1 MSKIDEMAKAHAK
14 YFPNY
19 FYDECGVLQKDTK
32 FPALDYKA
40 GALEVLKE
48 IEKVLVAACE
58 QYTSKQAVA
67 LNTEIYNKIK
77 ELKED

>member
-1 MSKIDEMAKAHAK
+1 MSKIDEWAKAYAEDN
-14 YFPNY
+14 PNY
-19 FYDECGVLQKDTK
+19 FYDEYGEHKNTED
-32 FPALDYKA
+32 PALDYKA
-40 GALEVLKE
+40 GALEVLEE

>member
-1 MSKIDEMAKAHAK
+1 MSKIEEMASISEYNGTSRKV
-14 YFPNY
+14 FEDG
-19 FYDECGVLQKDTK
+19 FII
-32 FPALDYKA
+32 
-40 GALEVLKE
+40 GANSILRE

-77 ELKED
+77 ELKGE

>member
-1 MSKIDEMAKAHAK
+1 MSKIEEMAKAYAEDN
-14 YFPNY
+14 PNY
-19 FYDECGVLQKDTK
+19 FYDGYGVQKNTLD
-32 FPALDYKA
+32 PALDYKA
-40 GALEVLKE
+40 GALEVLEE